1 MAGLDDKS
9 LHDGEHVDCVFAE
22 WLVDIDTRVTFD
34 YPLVV
39 IYIMTAW
46 SIEIFIG
53 NEFLP
58 IPYFDQH
65 FEVFVPR
72 CEVQPSTRRVF
83 LGVFDEPPRTDDE
96 FCLWSIRT
104 EVLNDGIVESVGVE
118 LG

>member
-1 MAGLDDKS
+1 M
-9 LHDGEHVDCVFAE
+9 DCVFAE
-22 WLVDIDTRVTFD
+22 GLVDIDTWVTFD

-53 NEFLP
+53 NEFLL
-58 IPYFDQH
+58 IPYLDQH

-72 CEVQPSTRRVF
+72 CEIQPSIRRVF

-96 FCLWSIRT
+96 FCLRPISP